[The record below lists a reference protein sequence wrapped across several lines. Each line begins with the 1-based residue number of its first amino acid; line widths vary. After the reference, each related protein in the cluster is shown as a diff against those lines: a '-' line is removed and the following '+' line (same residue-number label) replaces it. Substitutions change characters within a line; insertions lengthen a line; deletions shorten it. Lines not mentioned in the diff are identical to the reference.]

1 MLDGGYMTRGTTW
14 VVVTAALLCAPS
26 GLAQAPERLTD
37 RDVKELIE
45 AVDHAR
51 DRFEDQL
58 DGKVKN
64 TVVRG
69 ATTEVNVSRFL
80 DDLQEN
86 VGRLKDR
93 FKPDYAASAEVAAV
107 LRQGTSIGQ
116 FMKQQPSDLKGASE
130 WDRLASNLGRLAAA
144 YGATFPLD
152 ADASVRRVSDG
163 EAAALAKQI
172 QEQAEGLKDAV
183 NRAAG
188 MQGPAKTALKGA
200 ADAIKNRAKALE
212 SRLKD
217 SKPATA
223 EARQLF
229 EAVQK
234 FDEAVKGSP
243 AAAPAMSVM
252 GSMRAPL
259 STLRQAFGMSAPAG
273 T

>member
-1 MLDGGYMTRGTTW
+1 MLRATTW
-14 VVVTAALLCAPS
+14 MALTAALLCGPS

-37 RDVKELIE
+37 KDVKALIDS
-45 AVDHAR
+45 VDQAR

-64 TVVRG
+64 SVIRG
-69 ATTEVNVSRFL
+69 ASTEVNVSRFL
-80 DDLQEN
+80 DDFQEI

-93 FKPDYAASAEVAAV
+93 FKPDYAASAEAAAV
-107 LRQGTSIGQ
+107 LRQGTAIGQ

-130 WDRLASNLGRLAAA
+130 WDRLASHLGRLAAA
-144 YGATFPLD
+144 YGARFPLEGD
-152 ADASVRRVSDG
+152 AAVRRVSDG
-163 EAAALAKQI
+163 EAVAAAKQV
-172 QEQAEGLKDAV
+172 QEQADELKDTV
-183 NRAAG
+183 NRASAL
-188 MQGPAKTALKGA
+188 PAPTKTALKNA
-200 ADAIKNRAKALE
+200 ADGIKNRAKGLQ

-234 FDEAVKGSP
+234 FDESVSGSP
-243 AAAPAMSVM
+243 VAESVMPLM
-252 GSMRAPL
+252 GSMRASL
-259 STLRQAFGMSAPAG
+259 STLRQAFGIIGPAG